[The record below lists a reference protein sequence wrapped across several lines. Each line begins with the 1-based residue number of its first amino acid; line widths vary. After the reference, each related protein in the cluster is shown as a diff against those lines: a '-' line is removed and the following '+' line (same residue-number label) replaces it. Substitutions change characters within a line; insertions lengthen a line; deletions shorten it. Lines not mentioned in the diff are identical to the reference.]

1 MKRASQNLSHHRLL
15 TMNMGQLVPVGCI
28 EVLPGDK
35 FVHAT
40 RAMIR
45 VQTLLAP
52 LMHIIQARI
61 HHWYVPN
68 RIIWEE
74 WETFI
79 TGKTE
84 PTFPTITIP
93 TANHTDL
100 TDHLGIPP
108 VNNIIASALP
118 LRAYAL
124 IWNEFYRDQDLNTP
138 LVIDLTSGADST
150 TSLAL
155 QHVTEE
161 KDYFTTARED
171 PQMGDTVLIPFAAG
185 SEAPVLGIGTAA
197 NDAWT
202 SEAGPTSV
210 RQSDSSTLVNYSNHG
225 KASNSNS
232 TNAIYVESGGPGGA
246 EFPNVRVDL
255 SQAVGA
261 GIDIND
267 FRLAMSR
274 QKFAEHRNR
283 FGSRYVDY
291 LRFLGIRPS
300 DARLQRPEYLGG
312 GRQVLS
318 FSEVLATAEGT
329 TTDVGDMAGHGI
341 AGLRTRRYRR
351 FFEEGGHV
359 ISLMSVR
366 PKAVYS
372 QQFHRMW
379 LRRTKDDFWQKEN
392 EAEGPQAVFTQ
403 ELYGAAASA
412 ATVFGYTGRHDDY
425 RRLPS
430 YVSGA
435 FRTGETFDYWHLG
448 RNFSAEPTL
457 NAAFLKS
464 EPRTDIYGSANDP
477 QLYVMA
483 DHNIQARRLVSF
495 KARH

>member
-1 MKRASQNLSHHRLL
+1 MPKRALQNLSHYRLL
-15 TMNMGQLVPVGCI
+15 TMNMGELVPIACV

-35 FVHAT
+35 FVHST
-40 RAMIR
+40 RAMLR

-52 LMHIIQARI
+52 LMHVVQARI

-68 RIIWEE
+68 RIIWDE
-74 WETFI
+74 WESFI

-84 PTFPTITIP
+84 PTYPTITIP

-108 VNNIIASALP
+108 VNNIEVSALP

-124 IWNEFYRDQDLNTP
+124 IWNEFYRDQDINTA
-138 LVIDLTSGADST
+138 LTIDLTSGADT
-150 TSLAL
+150 TTNLAL

-171 PQMGDTVLIPFAAG
+171 PQQGDAALIPFAAG
-185 SEAPVLGIGTAA
+185 SEAPIKGIGLISTTAA
-197 NDAWT
+197 VIDQSQQVRETDGSTPTYPHSLHTAT
-202 SEAGPTSV
+202 SNRV
-210 RQSDSSTLVNYSNHG
+210 RIETNEDSDSALPQ
-225 KASNSNS
+225 
-232 TNAIYVESGGPGGA
+232 IYA
-246 EFPNVRVDL
+246 DL

-267 FRLAMSR
+267 FRRAMSR

-283 FGSRYVDY
+283 FGSRYADY

-312 GRQVLS
+312 GRQILS

-329 TTDVGDMAGHGI
+329 NTAVGDMAGHGI
-341 AGLRTRRYRR
+341 AGVRTRRYRR

-359 ISLMSVR
+359 ISLLSVR

-372 QQFHRMW
+372 QQLHRMH
-379 LRRTKDDFWQKEN
+379 LRRTKDDFWQIEN
-392 EAEGPQAVFTQ
+392 EMEGPQPVYHR
-403 ELYGAAASA
+403 ELYGPAASA
-412 ATVFGYTGRHDDY
+412 TSVFGYTGRHDDY

-430 YVSGA
+430 YVSGL
-435 FRTGETFDYWHLG
+435 FRTGETFDFWHLG
-448 RNFSAEPTL
+448 RNFSAQPEL
-457 NAAFLKS
+457 NAAFLKC

>member
-1 MKRASQNLSHHRLL
+1 MKRALHNLSHYRLL
-15 TMNMGQLVPVGCI
+15 TMNMGQLVPIACV

-35 FVHAT
+35 FVHRT
-40 RAMIR
+40 RAMLR

-52 LMHIIQARI
+52 LMHVVQARI

-68 RIIWEE
+68 RLVWDE

-84 PTFPTITIP
+84 PEFPTITIP

-100 TDHLGIPP
+100 TDHMGVPP
-108 VNNIIASALP
+108 VNNIVASALP
-118 LRAYAL
+118 FRAYNM
-124 IWNEFYRDQDLNTP
+124 IWNEFYRDQDIDTALT
-138 LVIDLTSGADST
+138 IDLTSGADT
-150 TSLAL
+150 TTDLDL

-161 KDYFTTARED
+161 KDYFTTAREY
-171 PQMGDTVLIPFAAG
+171 PQMGENAVTIPFSAG
-185 SEAPVLGIGTAA
+185 TEAPVTIRDDLGATQNFNRNAGTA
-197 NDAWT
+197 
-202 SEAGPTSV
+202 
-210 RQSDSSTLVNYSNHG
+210 
-225 KASNSNS
+225 
-232 TNAIYVESGGPGGA
+232 NATVFVTETGSPGNFELA
-246 EFPNVRVDL
+246 ADL
-255 SQAVGA
+255 SQASGG

-267 FRLAMSR
+267 FRNAIAR
-274 QKFAEHRNR
+274 QKFLEHRNR

-291 LRFLGIRPS
+291 LRFLGVRPS

-329 TTDVGDMAGHGI
+329 NTAVGDMAGHGI
-341 AGLRTRRYRR
+341 AGLRSRPYRR

-359 ISLMSVR
+359 ISLLSVR

-379 LRRTKDDFWQKEN
+379 QRRTKDDFWQKEN
-392 EAEGPQAVFTQ
+392 EMEGPQPIYTA

-412 ATVFGYTGRHDDY
+412 STVFGYTGRHDDY
-425 RRLPS
+425 RRHPS
-430 YVSGA
+430 YVTGG
-435 FRTGETFDYWHLG
+435 FRTGETFDFWHLG

-457 NAAFLKS
+457 NSSFLKCD
-464 EPRTDIYGSANDP
+464 PRTDIYGSANDP

-483 DHNIQARRLVSF
+483 DHNIQARRLVAF
-495 KARH
+495 RAKN